1 MSEAMTASAAAGAL
15 GATGLDLPALAE
27 LFARFL
33 MLSLL
38 SIGGAITVAPEMHR
52 FVVSERGWLDDAAF
66 TASISLAQAAPGPN
80 ILFVTLIG
88 WNAAG
93 ALGALATTLGILLP
107 SSLLALGA
115 SRWAQR
121 HQSRRGVQA
130 FRTGMAPITVGLL
143 LATGWILAGPAA
155 GDPVLAIITVLTAA
169 LVWKTRINP
178 LWMLGAGAIA
188 GILRGG

>member
-1 MSEAMTASAAAGAL
+1 MSAGFAESAAVFAGA
-15 GATGLDLPALAE
+15 GAGIGLAGLAE
-27 LFARFL
+27 LFGRFL

-52 FVVSERGWLDDAAF
+52 LVVAERGWLDDAAF

-93 ALGALATTLGILLP
+93 AAGALATTLGILLP

-115 SRWAQR
+115 SRWTER
-121 HQSRRGVQA
+121 YRSHRGVQA
-130 FRTGMAPITVGLL
+130 FRAGMAPITIGLL
-143 LATGWILAGPAA
+143 LATGWILAGPTL
-155 GDPVLAIITVLTAA
+155 GDPVLALVTAA
-169 LVWKTRINP
+169 TALLVWKTRLNP
-178 LWMLGAGAIA
+178 LWMLGAGALA
-188 GILRGG
+188 GILRAG

>member
-1 MSEAMTASAAAGAL
+1 MSAGLAESAAALAGA
-15 GATGLDLPALAE
+15 GIGLEGLAE
-27 LFARFL
+27 LFGRFL

-52 FVVSERGWLDDAAF
+52 LVVAERGWLDGTAF

-93 ALGALATTLGILLP
+93 AAGALATTLGILLP

-115 SRWAQR
+115 SRWVERYRA
-121 HQSRRGVQA
+121 HRGVQA
-130 FRTGMAPITVGLL
+130 FRTGMAPITIGLL
-143 LATGWILAGPAA
+143 LATGWILAGSTL
-155 GDPVLAIITVLTAA
+155 GDPVLALVTVATAA
-169 LVWKTRINP
+169 LIWKTRLNP
-178 LWMLGAGAIA
+178 LWMLGAGALA
-188 GILRGG
+188 GILRAG

>member
-1 MSEAMTASAAAGAL
+1 MTAGTLAAAGL
-15 GATGLDLPALAE
+15 GLPELAE

-52 FVVSERGWLDDAAF
+52 FVVDERGWLDDAAF
-66 TASISLAQAAPGPN
+66 TASISMAQAAPGPN

-93 ALGALATTLGILLP
+93 AAGALATTLGILLP

-115 SRWAQR
+115 ARWTQR
-121 HQSRRGVQA
+121 HDARPGVQA
-130 FRTGMAPITVGLL
+130 FRTGMAPITIGLL
-143 LATGWILAGPAA
+143 MATGWILAGPTL
-155 GDPVLAIITVLTAA
+155 GDPVLLAVTVATVL
-169 LVWKTRINP
+169 LVWKTRLNP
-178 LWMLGAGAIA
+178 LWLIGAGALA
-188 GILRGG
+188 GIATGG

>member
-1 MSEAMTASAAAGAL
+1 VSAGIAESAAAFAGI
-15 GATGLDLPALAE
+15 GLAGLAE
-27 LFARFL
+27 LFGRFL

-52 FVVSERGWLDDAAF
+52 LVVAERGWLDDAAF

-93 ALGALATTLGILLP
+93 AAGALATTLGILLP

-115 SRWAQR
+115 SRWVER
-121 HQSRRGVQA
+121 YRTHRGVQA
-130 FRTGMAPITVGLL
+130 FRAGMAPITIGLL
-143 LATGWILAGPAA
+143 LATGWILAAPNATE
-155 GDPVLAIITVLTAA
+155 PVLVALTLGTVAA
-169 LVWKTRINP
+169 VVFTRVNP
-178 LWMLGAGAIA
+178 LWLIAAGALA
-188 GILRGG
+188 GVVASSY